1 MGLWESPAAAAAK
14 ALQSCPTLCDP
25 IDGSPPGSAVPGILQ
40 ARTLEWVAISS
51 PWEVAK
57 ELNIVHS
64 VVIQHL
70 KQIGKV
76 KNLDKW
82 VPHDLTENQKN
93 HCLEV
98 SSALMLCNSY
108 EPFFDQIVVC
118 YEKWIL
124 YNNWQQPAQWL
135 DWEDALKHF
144 PKPNVHQKIVMVTVW
159 WSAAGLIHYS
169 FLSPGETVTFE
180 KYAQQI
186 DVMHQKLQLLQL
198 AFVNCQ

>member
-1 MGLWESPAAAAAK
+1 M
-14 ALQSCPTLCDP
+14 
-25 IDGSPPGSAVPGILQ
+25 
-40 ARTLEWVAISS
+40 
-51 PWEVAK
+51 
-57 ELNIVHS
+57 
-64 VVIQHL
+64 
-70 KQIGKV
+70 
-76 KNLDKW
+76 
-82 VPHDLTENQKN
+82 PHDLTENQKN

-135 DWEDALKHF
+135 DWEEALKHF
-144 PKPNVHQKIVMVTVW
+144 PKPSLHQKKVTVTVW

-186 DVMHQKLQLLQL
+186 DEIAENCTCSQHWSAEWAPFFTAGPGRMSHYQGFKSWTNWATKFCLICHIHLTSCQLITTSSSI
-198 AFVNCQ
+198 